1 MKLHH
6 FTAEYVIYSCRLYVN
21 EIYFLDIPFG
31 MHALGLLSSRI
42 LRCVIPVVC
51 RINQTIR

>member
-6 FTAEYVIYSCRLYVN
+6 LTAEYIIYACRLYVN

-31 MHALGLLSSRI
+31 KHALGLLFSRSF
-42 LRCVIPVVC
+42 RTCV
-51 RINQTIR
+51 